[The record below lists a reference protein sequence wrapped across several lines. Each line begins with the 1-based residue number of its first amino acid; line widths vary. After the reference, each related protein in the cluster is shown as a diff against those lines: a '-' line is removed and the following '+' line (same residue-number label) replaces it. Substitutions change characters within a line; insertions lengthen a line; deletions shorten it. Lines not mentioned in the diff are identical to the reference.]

1 MEQSN
6 HLHQMNNA
14 IDDLFNLY
22 DYDTTALAQAFRNDR
37 AALTDLKHLFVDL
50 REVVTLACDRSEFV
64 L

>member
-6 HLHQMNNA
+6 QLHQMNNA
-14 IDDLFNLY
+14 IDDLSNLY
-22 DYDTTALAQAFRNDR
+22 DYDTTALAQAFRSDK

-50 REVVTLACDRSEFV
+50 REVITLACDRSEFV

>member
-6 HLHQMNNA
+6 QLHQMNNA

-22 DYDTTALAQAFRNDR
+22 DYDTTALAQAFRNDK
-37 AALTDLKHLFVDL
+37 AALTGLKHLFVDL
-50 REVVTLACDRSEFV
+50 REVITLACDRSEFV